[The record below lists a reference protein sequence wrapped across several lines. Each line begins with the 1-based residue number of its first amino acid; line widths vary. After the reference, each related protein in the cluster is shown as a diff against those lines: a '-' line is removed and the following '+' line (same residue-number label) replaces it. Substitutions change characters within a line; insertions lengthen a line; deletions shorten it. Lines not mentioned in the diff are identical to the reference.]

1 MRSQYE
7 NQPGPT
13 ISSPVVLDI
22 QSEAEFKDRL
32 GALRE
37 VALRLRDALRL
48 VIGYTPGLRPLEVGR
63 RFGVNKDV
71 SSRIVACCQ
80 LEDALEFAYKCP
92 SPAALRRVVQAAA
105 ERGTTTAHPAGAAVD
120 EFERFVRAEFG
131 DQSTM
136 NVLIGSLHP
145 DLGAKAEAAQ
155 KQSAFRGMS
164 QLHGLFAEVSIQVT
178 VISRAQTPGRLDQ
191 TWADGCIS
199 LRRLRPGPPIVIG
212 AWQVDPKTGSREAIS
227 GVRVVSEDWGEA
239 LGAARAPGGS
249 PWVRPRIV
257 SSDGAVQTRIE
268 ADVLGTRSA
277 VSYGM
282 IGFEPGAIQ
291 TDPAGRSPWCGVGQL
306 VSVPCKLLLYDLL
319 VEEGLFDGDAP
330 RLVMYDTAMRGT
342 SPLFDPSREFDRL
355 HLHERVDELAPG
367 PEGHRSTDAPFLPD
381 LVRCM
386 LDQPWLAGRGF
397 RAYRLRQTY
406 PVYGSQVAFA
416 FRRS

>member
-7 NQPGPT
+7 NHPGRT

-22 QSEAEFKDRL
+22 QSEAEFKGRL
-32 GALRE
+32 DALRQ

-48 VIGYTPGLRPLEVGR
+48 VIGYEPGLRPLEVGR

-80 LEDALEFAYKCP
+80 FEDPFEFAYRCP
-92 SPAALRRVVQAAA
+92 SPATLRRVVRAAG
-105 ERGTTTAHPAGAAVD
+105 ERGTPTARPAGAAVD

-164 QLHGLFAEVSIQVT
+164 QLHGLFAEVSITVA
-178 VISRAQTPGRLDQ
+178 VISRAETPGRLDQ
-191 TWADGCIS
+191 SWADGCIG

-212 AWQVDPKTGSREAIS
+212 AYQVDPTTGIREPAS
-227 GVRVVSEDWGEA
+227 GVRVLPEDWGDV
-239 LGAARAPGGS
+239 LGAEHAPGGS
-249 PWVRPRIV
+249 PWVRPRVV

-268 ADVLGTRSA
+268 DDVLGTRSA
-277 VSYGM
+277 VSYGT
-282 IGFEPGAIQ
+282 IGFERGAMQ
-291 TDPAGRSPWCGVGQL
+291 TTANGRSPWCGLGQL
-306 VSVPCKLLLYDLL
+306 VSVPAKLLLYDLL
-319 VEEGLFDGDAP
+319 VEEGLFDDAAP
-330 RLVMYDTAMRGT
+330 RLVIYDTAMRGT

-355 HLHERVDELAPG
+355 HLHERVTELAPG
-367 PEGHRSTDAPFLPD
+367 PEGHRSSDALFLPD
-381 LVRCM
+381 LVRFL
-386 LDQPWLAGRGF
+386 LDQPWLTGRRF
-397 RAYRLRQTY
+397 RGYRLRQAY
-406 PVYGSQVAFA
+406 PVYGSQVAFG